1 MSNSE
6 AFTVKDVPSAL
17 MRQTLVDPELV
28 RVVDRAPIRLL
39 PWLSVVVLGGRS
51 ICDRG
56 GEVLL
61 GLVDELRKAMREHR
75 ILVLTGSGIRGRHV
89 LGVGL
94 DLGLPTGVLATLAAT
109 EAEANGHM
117 VAALLAADGVSYVPH
132 GTTAHQLAT
141 HLAACPMTVSNG
153 YPPFGLYE
161 PPPPLGKLPRYG
173 SDAGGLLLADA
184 YGAARLIYVKDT
196 DGICP
201 ADPGGD
207 GGSAD
212 PDGGPAAAQLTTAQA
227 RGLRTLPLEP
237 VVPDLLD
244 RARHVRQVRVINGLV
259 SGNLTRVLAGEP
271 VGTLLTAC

>member
-1 MSNSE
+1 MSISDD
-6 AFTVKDVPSAL
+6 FTVKDVPSAL
-17 MRQTLVDPELV
+17 MRQTLLDPELV
-28 RVVDRAPIRLL
+28 KVVDRQPIRLL

-61 GLVDELRKAMREHR
+61 GVVDELRKAMREHR

-161 PPPPLGKLPRYG
+161 PPPPVGKLPRYG

-201 ADPGGD
+201 D
-207 GGSAD
+207 D
-212 PDGGPAAAQLTTAQA
+212 PDGVGNSAVAAAQLTTAQA
-227 RGLRTLPLEP
+227 RAQRTLPLEP
-237 VVPDLLD
+237 VVLDLLD

-259 SGNLTRVLAGEP
+259 TGNLTRALAGES
-271 VGTLLTAC
+271 VGTLLTAG

>member
-1 MSNSE
+1 MSNSDP
-6 AFTVKDVPSAL
+6 FTVKDVPSPL
-17 MRQTLVDPELV
+17 MRQTLLDRDLV
-28 RVVDRAPIRLL
+28 RVVEAEPIRLL
-39 PWLSVVVLGGRS
+39 PWLDVIVLGGRS

-94 DLGLPTGVLATLAAT
+94 DLGLPTGVLAGLVST

-117 VAALLAADGVSYVPH
+117 IAALLAADGVSYVPH
-132 GTTAHQLAT
+132 GSAAHQLTT

-161 PPPPLGKLPRYG
+161 PPPPVGKLPRYG
-173 SDAGGLLLADA
+173 SDAGALLLAEA

-201 ADPGGD
+201 D
-207 GGSAD
+207 D
-212 PDGGPAAAQLTTAQA
+212 PDGVGNSVVAAAQLTTAQA
-227 RGLRTLPLEP
+227 REQRTLPLEP
-237 VVPDLLD
+237 VVLDLLD

-259 SGNLTRVLAGEP
+259 SGNLGRALSGES
-271 VGTLLTAC
+271 VGTMLTAG